1 MGDEEIQIEI
11 VDDGSTLPGE
21 DSAMPSGAEF
31 ALAELLGEPMIDEE
45 DPEVEDFYRNL
56 AEDFDDK
63 TLSSIADDLL
73 DSFDGD
79 TASRKDW
86 LQTYIDGLELL
97 GLKIEQRTEPWNGA
111 CGVFHP
117 LLSEALVKFQAETI
131 METFPPSGPVKTTII
146 GKEILFTECDV
157 W

>member
-1 MGDEEIQIEI
+1 MGDEMGDEEIQIEI

-21 DSAMPSGAEF
+21 DTTTPSGAEF

-45 DPEVEDFYRNL
+45 DPEVEEFYKNL
-56 AEDFDDK
+56 AEDMDEK

-79 TASRKDW
+79 AASRKDW

-117 LLSEALVKFQAETI
+117 LQWKVPRDRGDARAAAERGG
-131 METFPPSGPVKTTII
+131 ERRGGLRP
-146 GKEILFTECDV
+146 
-157 W
+157 